1 MKTIFLNTHVRRM
14 MTLVLCLLTVVPMLF
29 AWGQKGHR
37 IVAQIAYDNM
47 NAHARAFVDSI
58 LGPGEIVGQANWPD
72 EIKSDSN
79 YTQPSSWHF
88 QDLNAGMTDSMLIAT
103 LTDYPDE
110 GGYLFMAMDSL
121 LYVLGNKDEF
131 NKRTLQQQQEILKF
145 IIHLEGDFFCPMH
158 TAHLDDLGG
167 NRVSMRWFGQNT
179 NLHTVWDSKL
189 IESQGYSYT
198 EYSDLIQKRYGHTK
212 DQVQAMSKED
222 ALRYNYRLTGEIYE
236 YQAKWNGNTYH
247 YIYNWK
253 HANEKQL
260 YMAGVRLAFIL
271 NKLLVY

>member
-1 MKTIFLNTHVRRM
+1 MKAIFSNTLVRRM
-14 MTLVLCLLTVVPMLF
+14 IILVLCFITFVPTLF

-47 NAHARAFVDSI
+47 TARAQRVVDDI
-58 LGPGEIVGQANWPD
+58 LGPGEMVGQANWPD

-79 YTQPSSWHF
+79 YVQPSSWHF

-103 LTDYPDE
+103 LTYYPDE

-121 LYVLGNKDEF
+121 LAILGNKCEF
-131 NKRTLQQQQEILKF
+131 TKRTQQQQKEILKF
-145 IIHLEGDFFCPMH
+145 IIHLEADFFCPMH

-167 NRVSMRWFGQNT
+167 NRVRMKWFGQNT
-179 NLHTVWDSKL
+179 NLHTVWDSKI

-198 EYSDLIQKRYGHTK
+198 EYSALIQKRYGHTK
-212 DQVQAMSKED
+212 EQAQAMTKED
-222 ALRYNYRLTGEIYE
+222 ALRHNYRLTNEIYE
-236 YQAKWNGNTYH
+236 YHSTWNGNTYH
-247 YIYNWK
+247 YIYRWK
-253 HANEKQL
+253 HATEQQL

-271 NKLLVY
+271 NKLL